1 MQKAR
6 DEQGNEV
13 LSPLDKL
20 YVVHVKMGKS
30 KDRERWDAGGPL
42 LPSLQVALA
51 SYPYTI
57 VELEVRP
64 RAHSMGSCSFL
75 DRTLQMTA
83 VSLRVYLNL
92 MVHHS
97 KAWPLVLQVTVP
109 LHQTASLCSDM
120 SF

>member
-20 YVVHVKMGKS
+20 YVVHVKLGKS

-51 SYPYTI
+51 SYPYTMI
-57 VELEVRP
+57 ELEVRTWPGP
-64 RAHSMGSCSFL
+64 RPAQDL
-75 DRTLQMTA
+75 
-83 VSLRVYLNL
+83 VSPFCAL
-92 MVHHS
+92 
-97 KAWPLVLQVTVP
+97 
-109 LHQTASLCSDM
+109 
-120 SF
+120 